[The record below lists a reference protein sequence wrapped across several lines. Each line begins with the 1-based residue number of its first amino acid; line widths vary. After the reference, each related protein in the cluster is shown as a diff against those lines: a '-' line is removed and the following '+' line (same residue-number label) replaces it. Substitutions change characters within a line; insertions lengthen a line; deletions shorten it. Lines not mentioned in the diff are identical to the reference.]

1 MGDDGRERRG
11 KYNNG
16 REESGR
22 VEQKEII
29 MGERG
34 KWAEE

>member
-11 KYNNG
+11 IYNG

-29 MGERG
+29 KED
-34 KWAEE
+34 